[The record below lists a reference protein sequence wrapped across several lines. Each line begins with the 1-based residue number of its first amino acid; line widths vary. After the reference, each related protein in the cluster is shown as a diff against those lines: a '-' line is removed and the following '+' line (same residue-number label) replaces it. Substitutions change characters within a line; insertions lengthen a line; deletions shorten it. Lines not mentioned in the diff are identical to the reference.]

1 MLTRLTALFHNHLPQ
16 LIAFDLD
23 GTLVD
28 SVPDLTAATDRMLV
42 QLGRPAAGEDKVRGW
57 VGNGAAMLVKR
68 ALAGSA
74 DPALVE
80 LVDAQLHLD
89 AIHLFR
95 TCYQEE
101 NGRQSLLYPG
111 VQEVLEAFA
120 GLGIKMAVIT
130 NKPLVFTEPLLEYLG
145 ITGFFQSVLGGEC
158 LPHRKPHPL
167 PLLYTCE
174 RLGVEPKHAL
184 MVGDSRNDVEA
195 AKAAGMTS
203 AALTYGYNHG
213 EPVSASDP
221 DWLLDDFRE
230 LLL

>member
-1 MLTRLTALFHNHLPQ
+1 MLTRLTALFNNHLPR

-28 SVPDLTAATDRMLV
+28 SAPDLATAVDRMLME
-42 QLGRPAAGEDKVRGW
+42 LGSSPAGEDNVRGW
-57 VGNGAAMLVKR
+57 VGNGAAVLVKR

-74 DPALVE
+74 DPTLVAQVDDALHMQA
-80 LVDAQLHLD
+80 LQH
-89 AIHLFR
+89 FR
-95 TCYQEE
+95 HFYQEE
-101 NGRQSLLYPG
+101 NGRLTRLYPG
-111 VQEVLEAFA
+111 VVDVLQVLAD
-120 GLGIKMAVIT
+120 LGIPLAVIT
-130 NKPLVFTEPLLEYLG
+130 NKPLNFTLPLLQQTG
-145 ITGFFQSVLGGEC
+145 IDHFFQQVIGGEC

-167 PLLYTCE
+167 PLLHVCE
-174 RLGVEPKHAL
+174 QTGVPPTQAL

-195 AKAAGMTS
+195 AQAAGFIS

-213 EPVSASDP
+213 EPVAACNP